1 VRVVKIVKIK
11 DSDVSRLEYE
21 IDILSNLHNPNIV
34 HLYEIFKTSEE
45 LYMVMEYVD
54 GLSLTDW
61 WLRYAQK

>member
-1 VRVVKIVKIK
+1 
-11 DSDVSRLEYE
+11 
-21 IDILSNLHNPNIV
+21 V